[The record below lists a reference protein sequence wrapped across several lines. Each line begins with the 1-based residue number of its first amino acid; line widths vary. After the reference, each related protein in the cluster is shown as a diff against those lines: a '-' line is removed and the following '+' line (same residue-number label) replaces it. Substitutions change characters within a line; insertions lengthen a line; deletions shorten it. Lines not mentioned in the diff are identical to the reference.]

1 MQAKE
6 HTQRHIGMQAC
17 KSQSIINESSGN
29 NILLIQSDSNLNEN
43 KLVSPRH

>member
-17 KSQSIINESSGN
+17 KKDYQFPLLSSLMRAAET
-29 NILLIQSDSNLNEN
+29 ISY
-43 KLVSPRH
+43 